1 MNLREF
7 KNKVFEET
15 RQEVKNFIAEGNE
28 VNSHAIL
35 SQDDLDQIME
45 EVFIENFAEE
55 VQWDT
60 EVSLEESFID
70 DHNEPQEYNEFV
82 PMAEGYRMDI
92 EMEVDLDQYNPSYDS
107 LAKIRDTFFAEDYE
121 VVIDENK
128 NRAKVFYKRAA
139 GKIIKRKKCGKG
151 MRLVGNR
158 CLPQTGTQKAKERV
172 KGIRLKRAK
181 KAMGRGRK
189 KMAVLKTKI
198 TKRRVKGRNR
208 NYAGT

>member
-107 LAKIRDTFFAEDYE
+107 LSKIRDTFFAEDYE